1 MRRRCT
7 PQLPRSRRG
16 VEAIKRGLPERPLF
30 TAEVD
35 YNQTVVHKTARLRYY
50 CHLNG
55 LAPARTR
62 RRVLPRSRHRGCR
75 GETWKLNARDRSVII
90 QDKGGERRGAR
101 GRGTISS
108 DRTQIREK
116 KLHLIVERWC
126 RPAIGRI
133 DHSRSWPITDPDPLC
148 VYMCVALII
157 TSSYYQLQTKDRLQI
172 VAVWN
177 AAEVNRWE
185 LNACAR
191 VRAVIMVKY

>member
-35 YNQTVVHKTARLRYY
+35 YNQTVVHKTARLQYY

-62 RRVLPRSRHRGCR
+62 RRVLPRSRHRGCW

-90 QDKGGERRGAR
+90 QDKRRERRGAR
-101 GRGTISS
+101 GGQSPTIGLRFAKKSS
-108 DRTQIREK
+108 IWLLSDDVARRSTESTIVDRDQSRVQI
-116 KLHLIVERWC
+116 LSVCICV
-126 RPAIGRI
+126 
-133 DHSRSWPITDPDPLC
+133 WPL
-148 VYMCVALII
+148 L
-157 TSSYYQLQTKDRLQI
+157 
-172 VAVWN
+172 
-177 AAEVNRWE
+177 
-185 LNACAR
+185 
-191 VRAVIMVKY
+191 